1 MSPTKVPA
9 LLFGIGSGMA
19 ATAAVIGLMLVL
31 VAVAAD
37 MRADATALLTQHPL
51 YRSGKDLILTSL
63 LAAVPLGALWL
74 LHRRR

>member
-1 MSPTKVPA
+1 MSTTKAPA
-9 LLFGIGSGMA
+9 LLLGIGSGMA
-19 ATAAVIGLMLVL
+19 VTAAVIGLMRVL

-51 YRSGKDLILTSL
+51 YRSAKDLILTSL